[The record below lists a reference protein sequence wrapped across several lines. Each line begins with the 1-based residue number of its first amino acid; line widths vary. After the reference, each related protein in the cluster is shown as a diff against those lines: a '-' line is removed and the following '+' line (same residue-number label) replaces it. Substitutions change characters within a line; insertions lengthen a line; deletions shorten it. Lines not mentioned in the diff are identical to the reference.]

1 MALRLNVLLTATA
14 DGLKGELRMT
24 QAEMGK
30 LRQEARQ
37 VSQEAGGTGQALD
50 RVGRSTDTLRGRLF
64 NLRTAFAA
72 LGLGLAAR
80 EFFNVNLTAERLSAQ
95 LETTT
100 GSVTGARNAFAELE
114 KFAARTPFSLD
125 QITEAFIRL
134 NNLGLKASEEALLS
148 YSDISAGMGRDI
160 MQWVEAV
167 ADAVTGE
174 FERLKEFGIRA
185 SQDGDRVRLT
195 FKGITTEIGK
205 SAAEIE
211 TFLIRLGQVNFAG
224 ASELQMARLTGRIS
238 NLADEYAKFV
248 RLVGGGAFVPA
259 ISAAIGDLNDQIAE
273 SGKAIRD
280 FGTQLSFGL
289 AEGLE
294 SLLLV
299 GATSVEV
306 LEPVVGAAGDLVMG
320 LWSGWASLATSL
332 GVDPSWG
339 ILAAIL
345 FGKIGVIA
353 VAGLGAVQS
362 MLDWFDQRVADSI
375 TWLQNQ
381 SRRLFGLEEREAPN
395 VLDRRSSIRD
405 GYLAEMNA
413 LMGELN
419 SIGANGGNVAEGI
432 DSAVNE
438 GLTTTVSERLRR
450 IADSVREVIEQ
461 FRAAPPAAEDTAGAL
476 DGLGGSAARTAQLT
490 AEQGKQLQTLRDQL
504 DPVAAKWREVDKQ
517 ARLLEQGL
525 AAGAITYE
533 QYLDLIEAI
542 GREVELWS
550 REQDAASTSV
560 RRQAED
566 MELSNQLRRLELEG
580 TEQSRQKIIELTTA
594 RELERL
600 EIERTQAL
608 LAAQPEQYAAINA
621 AYDRLR
627 DAIMDE
633 GQVKQL
639 ERIQAQ
645 ANPLA
650 KAFETAA
657 ESIQRSFSDAFTSI
671 FRNGRLRFDELGD
684 SIKDIFART
693 LGEMAT
699 LAIAR
704 PIIVPM
710 VQQLG
715 SFMGVGQQAINGV
728 TNNLGGGSGFG
739 LGQLPGG
746 GAGLYNSFATGSV
759 GRFLGLSTLVDDGVG
774 GGFAQMTG
782 LGSALGDGFAAS
794 PWGILG
800 SLGANALGLGGGI
813 GGTIGGVVGSIG
825 GGAAGSALLGT
836 ILGSA
841 AGPVGAVLG
850 SFLGTALGGLLGN
863 SKPSDKTASFQGLL
877 GSDFL
882 KTEDGADDASRQNR
896 DAMQTAVET
905 AVPAVLTLLGSSLT
919 DMSRF
924 YLDAAT
930 GQRDGN
936 RFWLY
941 DTGGADLA
949 GQPASARP
957 EAIASGTFDSA
968 EALLGAI
975 VKAITDQVEGLSA
988 VMQTVL
994 DQVDFSDIESAVND
1008 LQLARVYEELGQVA
1022 ETVPEAQAAIDAINS
1037 QFETLTEFAERY
1049 GLALDKVTEAQADA
1063 LAELES
1069 GFVDGLRDQILQLTD
1084 PAAAQVAELD
1094 KWRAAQIRNA
1104 EAIGQ
1109 ANGRVGASSEALA
1122 AIQELYAIRL
1132 QAITGEVAENVSVL
1146 TEATRTLYL
1155 DQISAV
1161 TAFRDDLAR
1170 KADDFRRI
1178 IDSMNR
1184 TQLSLLLDSDLSPLS
1199 PQARYQEAERQFE
1212 EMARRARLGDQD
1224 AAEQLPEIV
1233 RAFLEASRAYFGDAQ
1248 AYNADFQRG
1257 QDVLEETKSVAQRH
1271 LTTAEQQLGRLD
1283 SQIALLREQLDT
1295 ERLLVTS
1302 FEQAIGILDGIKA
1315 ALDALAT
1322 PQKGVPSNAGGS
1334 GYVYP
1339 TSGLDAAA
1347 RNVEAVIDQYRVG
1360 KAGGD
1365 GISKEQR
1372 DAALSAILAELAP
1385 EDRATVGGMLDI
1397 DNWSATDNP
1406 FKNLAGYASGGRI
1419 TGGIAGVDSVPVMT
1433 MPDEFVIRSASARR
1447 IGFDALEQ
1455 MNRTGTLPGTG
1466 NGGSDLSPLVGAIGQ
1481 TTDAVMAAGD
1491 AQAAATAAL
1500 ADEMA
1505 GMKQAIAAQGAQI
1518 ADLAQKLEKRRVA

>member
-30 LRQEARQ
+30 LRQEFDGTKRQ
-37 VSQEAGGTGQALD
+37 SQETGRALDSMGRSSEGLTNRLGGLRGMIAGLGLGLLARDIVSTAAQMQTLETRLRTLTGSEQAVADAQAYLSATSRRLSQDIFALTDGYAKMLPLVNANLLSTQNARSILEGFSNVAAATGASTAQLSQAMFGLSQGLSSGILRAEELNQVTEPLPGLMQALD
-50 RVGRSTDTLRGRLF
+50 R
-64 NLRTAFAA
+64 AA
-72 LGLGLAAR
+72 GLAAGGFRKLVVEGKVTSDFFR
-80 EFFNVNLTAERLSAQ
+80 ETLIVALQEYEGAAEKTSNNVAAAYTRLTNAWTRFKVALAEPIIDPLA
-95 LETTT
+95 
-100 GSVTGARNAFAELE
+100 GF
-114 KFAARTPFSLD
+114 LD
-125 QITEAFIRL
+125 A
-134 NNLGLKASEEALLS
+134 
-148 YSDISAGMGRDI
+148 ISAGLENLRVIYPEIAFLLDAIKGDSAETTRSVADGIDAMVNQFAGTSRAAIAPVKELTEEQKKLIKEFGNLRGELVPLLKAQEDYNARLKLI
-160 MQWVEAV
+160 NQAEKAGLVSTSEAV
-167 ADAVTGE
+167 AL
-174 FERLKEFGIRA
+174 R
-185 SQDGDRVRLT
+185 Q
-195 FKGITTEIGK
+195 
-205 SAAEIE
+205 
-211 TFLIRLGQVNFAG
+211 
-224 ASELQMARLTGRIS
+224 
-238 NLADEYAKFV
+238 NLADAYA
-248 RLVGGGAFVPA
+248 
-259 ISAAIGDLNDQIAE
+259 
-273 SGKAIRD
+273 
-280 FGTQLSFGL
+280 
-289 AEGLE
+289 
-294 SLLLV
+294 
-299 GATSVEV
+299 
-306 LEPVVGAAGDLVMG
+306 
-320 LWSGWASLATSL
+320 
-332 GVDPSWG
+332 
-339 ILAAIL
+339 
-345 FGKIGVIA
+345 
-353 VAGLGAVQS
+353 
-362 MLDWFDQRVADSI
+362 
-375 TWLQNQ
+375 
-381 SRRLFGLEEREAPN
+381 
-395 VLDRRSSIRD
+395 
-405 GYLAEMNA
+405 
-413 LMGELN
+413 
-419 SIGANGGNVAEGI
+419 
-432 DSAVNE
+432 
-438 GLTTTVSERLRR
+438 
-450 IADSVREVIEQ
+450 
-461 FRAAPPAAEDTAGAL
+461 
-476 DGLGGSAARTAQLT
+476 
-490 AEQGKQLQTLRDQL
+490 DQL
-504 DPVAAKWREVDKQ
+504 DPLSAVMEGLAEE
-517 ARLLEQGL
+517 ARLIELSASEREIQVRLMEIENELRTRGVEL
-525 AAGAITYE
+525 TLS
-533 QYLDLIEAI
+533 QREAI
-542 GREVELWS
+542 EEELRAIQQRSEQREKEDKAAA
-550 REQDAASTSV
+550 DA
-560 RRQAED
+560 
-566 MELSNQLRRLELEG
+566 LRRLEN
-580 TEQSRQKIIELTTA
+580 
-594 RELERL
+594 
-600 EIERTQAL
+600 QAS
-608 LAAQPEQYAAINA
+608 
-621 AYDRLR
+621 
-627 DAIMDE
+627 
-633 GQVKQL
+633 
-639 ERIQAQ
+639 
-645 ANPLA
+645 PLA

-684 SIKDIFART
+684 SIKDIFARM

-728 TNNLGGGSGFG
+728 TNNLGGSAGGGFG

-746 GAGLYNSFATGSV
+746 GLYNSFATGRV
-759 GRFLGLSTLVDDGVG
+759 GRFLGLSSLVDDGVG

-813 GGTIGGVVGSIG
+813 GGTIGGGIGSIA
-825 GGAAGSALLGT
+825 GGAAGSAWLGT
-836 ILGSA
+836 LLGSA
-841 AGPVGAVLG
+841 GGPVGAILG

-882 KTEDGADDASRQNR
+882 KTEDKADDASRQNR
-896 DAMQTAVET
+896 DAMQSAVE
-905 AVPAVLTLLGSSLT
+905 AALPAVLGLLDTSLT

-941 DTGGADLA
+941 DTGGENLA

-968 EALLGAI
+968 EALLGGI

-1069 GFVDGLRDQILQLTD
+1069 GFIDGLRDQILQLTD

-1248 AYNADFQRG
+1248 AYNNDFQRG

-1315 ALDALAT
+1315 ALDALGT
-1322 PQKGVPSNAGGS
+1322 PAQQGVPSNAGGS

-1339 TSGLDAAA
+1339 ETGLDAAA

-1360 KAGGD
+1360 KTGGD

-1372 DAALSAILAELAP
+1372 DAALTAILAELAP
-1385 EDRATVGGMLDI
+1385 EDRAAVGGMLDI
-1397 DNWSATDNP
+1397 DNWSDSDNP

-1419 TGGIAGVDSVPVMT
+1419 TGGVAGVDSVPVMT

-1455 MNRTGTLPGTG
+1455 MNRTGTLPGAG
-1466 NGGSDLSPLVGAIGQ
+1466 SGGSDLSPLVGAIGQ
-1481 TTDAVMAAGD
+1481 TTDAVMAAGE

-1505 GMKQAIAAQGAQI
+1505 GMKQAVAAQGTQI
-1518 ADLAQKLEKRRVA
+1518 ADLTQKLERRSA